1 MSNSAVPSFE
11 KPLQHL
17 SLPDWHSRLNQLKN
31 VSYSKRTDAFELRQ
45 TARNLRNETT
55 IQTYWDTYHN
65 NDKISD
71 RAAELERWRETMR
84 ILLQRVCDEIC
95 ALKEE
100 KSLTERDLDAL
111 ITPLTVVTESISM
124 RDCRLGS
131 ELTYD
136 EGDTELKNELCIVEN
151 NQRLLRDQNQ
161 GAWQQLNQLQEIK
174 FKLELDLNDKDE
186 AQAIDQH
193 QLEVDKH
200 CAAVTYKTDP
210 TRVPKNSCTY
220 SNWLQYCE
228 ELVALTEKTLSDSAA
243 VRESLFATREKARNI
258 LKAQQDRTSH
268 TLRKR
273 IFETQRARNE
283 LEYQQGKMKEEM
295 DKCASEIETLE
306 KHNNEKMEALKVVE
320 TRLENRA
327 QRSGMELCIDESYHG
342 LCDEVYKLRD
352 TIKILREK
360 INAAKTMYNSLHDLA
375 KQVTQDLENKQHALM
390 TDIRSLDLRSRLN
403 TGEFGGK
410 STQTD
415 RNIHLSRLEDEIPK
429 S

>member
-1 MSNSAVPSFE
+1 MSNRAVATFE

-17 SLPDWHSRLNQLKN
+17 SLPDWHSRLTTLKN
-31 VSYSKRTDAFELRQ
+31 VAYTKRSDAFELRHD
-45 TARNLRNETT
+45 ARNLRNETR
-55 IQTYWDTYHN
+55 IQSYWDTYHN
-65 NDKISD
+65 NDKLSD
-71 RAAELERWRETMR
+71 RVAELDRWRETMR
-84 ILLQRVCDEIC
+84 ILLKRVNTEIGD
-95 ALKEE
+95 LKEE
-100 KSLTERDLDAL
+100 KACTERDLDAL
-111 ITPLTVVTESISM
+111 ITPLTVVTDSISM

-161 GAWQQLNQLQEIK
+161 GAWEQLNRLQEVK
-174 FKLELDLNDKDE
+174 FKLELDLTDKDE
-186 AQAIDQH
+186 AQDIDQH
-193 QLEVDKH
+193 QLDVDKH
-200 CAAVTYKTDP
+200 CANVTFKTEP

-220 SNWLQYCE
+220 ANWLEYCE
-228 ELVALTEKTLSDSAA
+228 ELVQLSEKTMADSAA

-295 DKCASEIETLE
+295 QKCAAEIETLE
-306 KHNNEKMEALKVVE
+306 QASNDKMEALKVVE

-342 LCDEVYKLRD
+342 LCDEVQKLRD
-352 TIKILREK
+352 TIKVLREK
-360 INAAKTMYNSLHDLA
+360 INAAKTMYNNLHELA
-375 KQVTQDLENKQHALM
+375 KKVDQDLENKEHSLM
-390 TDIRSLDLRSRLN
+390 TDIRSLDLRARLN